1 VGGLKTYE
9 VEVGGFKTSV
19 RLSDVDAKAR
29 GLLKAPAKP
38 PAKPAAAK
46 PADKPEPKEAAA
58 PANKSRAAATDK

>member
-1 VGGLKTYE
+1 MGGLKTYE

-38 PAKPAAAK
+38 ATKP
-46 PADKPEPKEAAA
+46 PADKPAAKEAAA

>member
-38 PAKPAAAK
+38 PAKP
-46 PADKPEPKEAAA
+46 PADKPAAKEAAA